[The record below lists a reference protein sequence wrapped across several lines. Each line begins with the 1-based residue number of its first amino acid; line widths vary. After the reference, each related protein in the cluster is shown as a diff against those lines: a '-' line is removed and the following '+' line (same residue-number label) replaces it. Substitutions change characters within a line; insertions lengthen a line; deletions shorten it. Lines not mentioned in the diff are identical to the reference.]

1 MSLGG
6 GRAGVGRVGQCM
18 GSLSVLGGPT
28 LICLARHPYRAWHI
42 SENYNCPTIRP
53 LLGVWL
59 HHRSRPLCSYWSF
72 NITDSDSTQLWQ
84 AMPLSLLEALGAA
97 PTSTIR
103 KSGSCGLK
111 LLSHLISGVDI
122 PASHPHRRIVA
133 NSAKISLDPVR
144 DNLLRSSWLLRPSI
158 VTFPGPRR
166 YSFGRKTHGKRQ
178 NT

>member
-1 MSLGG
+1 MH
-6 GRAGVGRVGQCM
+6 GRLV
-18 GSLSVLGGPT
+18 SPWWPT
-28 LICLARHPYRAWHI
+28 LICLARLPYRAWHI
-42 SENYNCPTIRP
+42 SENYNCPTTRL

-59 HHRSRPLCSYWSF
+59 HHKSRPLCSHWSS
-72 NITDSDSTQLWQ
+72 NITDSDSTQLRQ
-84 AMPLSLLEALGAA
+84 AMPLSLSEALGAA

-103 KSGSCGLK
+103 KSGMCADLR
-111 LLSHLISGVDI
+111 LLSHLISGVDT

-133 NSAKISLDPVR
+133 KSAKISLDPAR

-178 NT
+178 NM